1 MSSAKVPAIDQLQGL
16 APGTPPFSYAPQTW
30 GWGVLLGLLVLAV
43 LVWAV
48 LRWRRWQRDRYR
60 REALARL
67 AWLEQQA
74 GQQRTALRELPE
86 LIKRVALSMP
96 SAPAVNA
103 LGGPHWQAF
112 LQKQTAQPLPAQFAA
127 QLQLLAYAP
136 DAQLLALQGAEVQ
149 ALLATCRHWIRDH
162 VAV

>member
-1 MSSAKVPAIDQLQGL
+1 MNSTEVPAIDQLQEL
-16 APGTPPFSYAPQTW
+16 APGAPPFSYVPQTW
-30 GWGVLLGLLVLAV
+30 GWAVVVGLLALGV

-67 AWLEQQA
+67 TWLEQQHA
-74 GQQRTALRELPE
+74 EHRAVLRELPE

-96 SAPAVNA
+96 SAPAVAA
-103 LGGPHWQAF
+103 LSGPQWQVF
-112 LQKQTAQPLPAQFAA
+112 LQQHAVQPLPAHLAM
-127 QLQLLAYAP
+127 QLRMLAYGP
-136 DAQLLALQGAEVQ
+136 DTQLMALPGAEVQ
-149 ALLATCRHWIRDH
+149 ALLATCRRWISDH